1 MGTFGED
8 EGWGLRPWLALL
20 LTSSSS
26 GNHKGS
32 RFSYLSVREGG
43 SAMDGVG
50 FTSQARGTHGG
61 HDFLFCS
68 QIFSDLEG
76 TWVSLGSRSLIRL

>member
-20 LTSSSS
+20 PTSLSS
-26 GNHKGS
+26 GNHEGS
-32 RFSYLSVREGG
+32 RFSYLVVREGG

-61 HDFLFCS
+61 HDFPFLQPDF
-68 QIFSDLEG
+68 L
-76 TWVSLGSRSLIRL
+76 